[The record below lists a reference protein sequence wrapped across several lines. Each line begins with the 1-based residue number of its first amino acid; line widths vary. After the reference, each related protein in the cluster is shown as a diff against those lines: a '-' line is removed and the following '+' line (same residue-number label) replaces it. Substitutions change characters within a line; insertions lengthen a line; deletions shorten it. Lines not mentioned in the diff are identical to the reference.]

1 MDGWML
7 QLNQRLHLG
16 MVAVVMSVGTVL
28 GFHQSA
34 IAAPRDAILLLTDP
48 IDISTIGQYRLG
60 EVPADGSVVTEQTI
74 SQTNLTVPS
83 LWWAQDQFGGKLL
96 DFWVAYPE
104 ADGAMRRVDLLV
116 NQQVW
121 LRYNYLERY
130 AFVTH
135 MGTAASDFGYNTRIY
150 NWQGD
155 LLAAYVCN
163 YEEPASEFALPPFDS
178 SLLDLASDCSAFL
191 DVFGLGI
198 FTGPSIPGAPIPN
211 NGGFE

>member
-1 MDGWML
+1 MDEWRL
-7 QLNQRLHLG
+7 KLKQRWHFG
-16 MVAVVMSVGTVL
+16 IVAVVVGVSTAL
-28 GFHQSA
+28 GCHQA
-34 IAAPRDAILLLTDP
+34 TIAAPIDTILLLTDP
-48 IDISTIGQYRLG
+48 IDISTVGQYRLG
-60 EVPADGSVVTEQTI
+60 EVPADGSVVTEQTV

-104 ADGAMRRVDLLV
+104 AGGSMRRVDLLV

-121 LRYNYLERY
+121 LRYNYLDRY

-155 LLAAYVCN
+155 LLAAYVCE
-163 YEEPASEFALPPFDS
+163 YEEPATALNLPPFDS

-198 FTGPSIPGAPIPN
+198 FTGPSIPGAPVPSPN
-211 NGGFE
+211 GF